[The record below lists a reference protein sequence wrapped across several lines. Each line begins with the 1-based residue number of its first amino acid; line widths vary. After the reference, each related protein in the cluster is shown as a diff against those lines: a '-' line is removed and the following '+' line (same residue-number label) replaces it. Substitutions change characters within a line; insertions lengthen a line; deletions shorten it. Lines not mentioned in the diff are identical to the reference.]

1 MTGGLRSNAASA
13 YRIKRKDFTMHK
25 IRFNAIGACAVAF
38 AFLPFALAGCAS
50 SPEQV
55 DAAATS
61 AADTGAAR
69 VSGAST
75 SAADAQDA
83 ISSVDDMP
91 DVTVRFGQGGA
102 SFTFVPEKND
112 TALALVRNVTE
123 SGRNLPIYAYE
134 GFEGDDVMQY
144 YDVPSRYDI
153 PSNPVRTTSE
163 QAGEVYLSGTD
174 RVILFYRDAQV
185 EGDFTYVGRID
196 DASGLAEA
204 VVENPVVQGYSNKII
219 AVAYAE

>member
-1 MTGGLRSNAASA
+1 
-13 YRIKRKDFTMHK
+13 
-25 IRFNAIGACAVAF
+25 
-38 AFLPFALAGCAS
+38 
-50 SPEQV
+50 
-55 DAAATS
+55 
-61 AADTGAAR
+61 
-69 VSGAST
+69 
-75 SAADAQDA
+75 
-83 ISSVDDMP
+83 
-91 DVTVRFGQGGA
+91 
-102 SFTFVPEKND
+102 
-112 TALALVRNVTE
+112 
-123 SGRNLPIYAYE
+123 
-134 GFEGDDVMQY
+134 MQY

-219 AVAYAE
+219 SVAYAE